1 MKSDFLKIIAVLT
14 MVVDHI
20 GRLFNPPL
28 FFLLMIGRLALP
40 IFAMQ
45 IAAGSLV
52 TKNLLHYF
60 YRLFAFGLLSQPFYM
75 LFFDTYKLNIF
86 FTLAFG
92 LLLIIVSKSYWQLLL
107 VFLFLVFLNIWW
119 GFSFGIYG
127 ILMVLLFY
135 YQIKNDL
142 SPKQV
147 WFIFFVLTISY
158 SWFHDAWIQMFSL
171 GALVLIYYAPK
182 ISNYR
187 LNINKYCFYAFYPM
201 HLIILWI
208 IKLWLKN

>member
-92 LLLIIVSKSYWQLLL
+92 LLLIIVSKSY
-107 VFLFLVFLNIWW
+107 
-119 GFSFGIYG
+119 
-127 ILMVLLFY
+127 
-135 YQIKNDL
+135 
-142 SPKQV
+142 
-147 WFIFFVLTISY
+147 
-158 SWFHDAWIQMFSL
+158 
-171 GALVLIYYAPK
+171 
-182 ISNYR
+182 
-187 LNINKYCFYAFYPM
+187 
-201 HLIILWI
+201 
-208 IKLWLKN
+208 